1 MKQVPIPCLTGVH
14 TGREWLLTMRY
25 GFITI
30 PPLSFESYKDQRMS
44 ASSPDGSQK
53 RSLNSLGSNGLRTFL
68 LQVTSNLA
76 REEIEE
82 SGIQGH
88 HSLIFAAIVS

>member
-1 MKQVPIPCLTGVH
+1 MKQLPIPCLTGLH

-25 GFITI
+25 AFITI
-30 PPLSFESYKDQRMS
+30 PLLNSESYEDQRMS
-44 ASSPDGSQK
+44 ASSPYGPQK
-53 RSLNSLGSNGLRTFL
+53 RSLNSLGSNELHTFL

-88 HSLIFAAIVS
+88 HSLICTAIVS